1 MSDDL
6 LDDYQEYLEDFLAW
20 GHRFHAKALS
30 YGQFERLKLEQEE
43 IDISEDCGHLSKK
56 QQQRREQIQK
66 RLLSNESYFVDG
78 PRVTVRWAK
87 RD

>member
-30 YGQFERLKLEQEE
+30 YRQFERLKAEQEE
-43 IDISEDCGHLSKK
+43 IDISEDGGHLSEK

-66 RLLSNESYFVDG
+66 RLLSHESYFVNG
-78 PRVTVRWAK
+78 PRVTLRGAK